1 MLGRKRTG
9 SVVCRSC
16 GRLVGVGEARCPHC
30 GARSPSLFGFAPA
43 LRRLEIDVG
52 FTQVVIAACV
62 GLYLLTLVSDPP
74 GITNRGFSFLR
85 PSPDSLFR
93 FGASGVYPVLEYGRW
108 WTVLSAGWLHGDA
121 LHILFNVMWIR
132 SLGPL
137 VVSAF
142 GGARTVIL
150 YTVATAAGFLLTTV
164 APLYLGWLRFL
175 MGGGGYSVGASAAI
189 FGLLAAAVYY
199 GRRHGATHIARDLL
213 GWAVFLFVWG
223 MVGGQGI
230 DNWAHLG
237 GFLGGWLAARL
248 LDPARPEKIGHTVAA
263 LLCIVATLAAILAS
277 VLQPVALPG

>member
-16 GRLVGVGEARCPHC
+16 GRLVGVGESRCPHC

-43 LRRLEIDVG
+43 LRRLQLDIG
-52 FTQVVIAACV
+52 FTEVVIAACV
-62 GLYLLTLVSDPP
+62 GLYLLTLVAEPA
-74 GITNRGFSFLR
+74 GITNRGLSFLA
-85 PSPDSLFR
+85 PSPRSLVR
-93 FGASGVYPVLEYGRW
+93 FGASGLLPVLEFDRW

-150 YTVATAAGFLLTTV
+150 YTVASAVGFLLSTV
-164 APLYLGWLRFL
+164 APLYLSVLSFL
-175 MGGGGYSVGASAAI
+175 MGGGGGYSVGASAAI
-189 FGLLAAAVYY
+189 FGLLAAAVRY
-199 GRRHGATHIARDLL
+199 GRRHGQAHIARELW

-223 MVGGQGI
+223 VVGGAGI

-237 GFLGGWLAARL
+237 GFAGGWLTARL
-248 LDPARPEKIGHTVAA
+248 LDPVRPERIGHVVAA
-263 LLCIVATLAAILAS
+263 LLCIAATLAAIVAS
-277 VLQPVALPG
+277 VLVPLPG